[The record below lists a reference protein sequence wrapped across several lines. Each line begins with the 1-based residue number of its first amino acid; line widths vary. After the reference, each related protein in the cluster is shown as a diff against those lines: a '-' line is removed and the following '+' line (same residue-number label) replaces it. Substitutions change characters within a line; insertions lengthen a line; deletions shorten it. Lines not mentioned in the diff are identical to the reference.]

1 MSKYRDNMTHEKND
15 NLSADDIVL
24 DAVVEQQIAEH
35 MKDLLNDSA
44 QRLTPFQQQSLVQ
57 ARDAAVNYLAEKQTQ
72 MQYANTGESQ
82 GNVLRWLGDHFG
94 HQHRMT
100 SAALVILAMLV
111 TFFAVQQFEVSSN
124 LENSDAFLL
133 ASDLPPEA
141 YADKG
146 FDAWLD
152 TN

>member
-1 MSKYRDNMTHEKND
+1 MRHEKID
-15 NLSADDIVL
+15 NLGADDIVI
-24 DAVVEQQIAEH
+24 DAKVEQQIAHH
-35 MKDLLNDSA
+35 MVDLLNDHA
-44 QRLTPFQQQSLVQ
+44 QHLNAHQEQFLGR
-57 ARDAAVNYLAEKQTQ
+57 ARDAAVGCLAEKQSQ
-72 MQYANTGESQ
+72 LQYSNGHARQ
-82 GNVLRWLGDHFG
+82 GNVLRWVGSRFG
-94 HQHRMT
+94 QQHLMT
-100 SAALVILAMLV
+100 SAALMLLVMLV
-111 TFFAVQQFEVSSN
+111 TFFAVQQFEINHS